1 MPFFSQIHLLWFALI
16 LVSLEPWKQLK
27 IQIAKEQSVVICSH
41 FSIFGTL
48 ETTRFHAFQYTCP
61 LWFALILV
69 SLEPWKQLHI
79 CILLCL
85 YVYNLYGQTPPPFM
99 QAVKIQAT
107 NTIQRYFKC
116 NFIIFPCHYLN
127 MEQKYTITCD
137 YTSASLVKY
146 N

>member
-1 MPFFSQIHLLWFALI
+1 MKVLKK
-16 LVSLEPWKQLK
+16 LVDNIKP
-27 IQIAKEQSVVICSH
+27 
-41 FSIFGTL
+41 T
-48 ETTRFHAFQYTCP
+48 
-61 LWFALILV
+61 
-69 SLEPWKQLHI
+69 
-79 CILLCL
+79 
-85 YVYNLYGQTPPPFM
+85 FM
-99 QAVKIQAT
+99 QAVKVQAT